1 MCTCMCCIHCFDR
14 FLRYITQNAYIY
26 MALSNES
33 FCMASVHAFLLI
45 LKNSAKFS
53 MVSGIASV
61 FMFIA
66 KICISVLTT
75 VIGYLLLKPMIP
87 AGESFSEPVIP
98 TLIIFLIAY
107 LISSIFIGVFD
118 AGSNTILQCYLMDK
132 EMGGTD
138 DEPHVPKNLKK
149 FLDHHKREE
158 AEPLLNQENN

>member
-1 MCTCMCCIHCFDR
+1 MGSIALGSLILAVIGIVNAMMKFLTSQIEKLSGENCMVKCLTYSFTLCIDCFDR

-33 FCMASVHAFLLI
+33 FCTASVHAFLLI

-66 KICISVLTT
+66 KICISVMTT
-75 VIGYLLLKPMIP
+75 VIGYLLLKPLVP
-87 AGESFSEPVIP
+87 FNESLTDTVVP
-98 TLIIFLIAY
+98 TLLIFMISY

-118 AGSNTILQCYLMDK
+118 AGSNTIL
-132 EMGGTD
+132 
-138 DEPHVPKNLKK
+138 
-149 FLDHHKREE
+149 
-158 AEPLLNQENN
+158 